1 MADADFSVK
10 AIISAQTSQFEKGIK
25 NAQSSVNSLS
35 SSISNITNL
44 VKKAFA
50 FTGVAIGTKA
60 IVDFGK
66 SCVQSANEAVKTFN
80 ILDNTVKATGADA
93 WTSTQEL
100 EKMSKELSNSTNYSV
115 TEIQQMQSVLLG
127 FTNITGEA
135 FDGASE
141 AVLDMATVMG
151 MDLTSAVQTIG
162 KALDDPI
169 TGLDSLRRQGFKF
182 TDEQKAELAQ
192 LVKNGKQ
199 YEAQKIILDTLSTSY
214 GGAAKAGQDSFAKQ
228 RHAVENLQDT
238 IGGKLIPVM
247 QVFAE
252 NNSKMINSL
261 TDVISKMNFTPV
273 VNVVTNL
280 KKIFSDTFNTMSGYL
295 RNVVAYVSD
304 FISRFNFKPIISTL
318 DGLLGGLSEIISK
331 FKEMNSQRLEI
342 FDKLKEALIDFSN
355 SETFQNIV
363 NFVNKIIDAVFF
375 LWSEIQDIGMEI
387 KDLVVNKIIEIWGKI
402 KELFQNGQNALSES
416 GQDIASWGDLFYN
429 ILNNAF
435 RSFQDF
441 FGMIKALI
449 HGDWTVA
456 WEYAK
461 LTVMRVADNIL
472 DLISTIAN
480 AFPNLINGM
489 IKELNKLITEI
500 NKVRGWFGKDPL
512 GLISAFES
520 VDLSKK
526 SGLEDKIKEA
536 EDKIQELTGK
546 SADITIQ
553 NLEGVSTKFAGF
565 TQHALGE
572 IGKLTEGVAT
582 NSEKQKQ
589 YFTGT
594 FSSTEDKGK
603 STYEAFSE
611 WDSKLLQQRL
621 EGLKEWSGKYHEIQL
636 ALIEEERKK
645 AHDADKSGA
654 ETEKINAYYNKQIE
668 KENKRHNKAIIARFT
683 NILNAVKSITS
694 KVFSFVSNA
703 MSKIV
708 SGVKSAVKS
717 VVGVFSNIFGFI
729 TEAFKFDPSEF
740 INTLLSVEDTI
751 LSFFLEVL
759 PKIPVTMQ
767 NAFSSVAILIQTLI
781 NTINFDVI
789 SEHLYSTFS
798 GIINTLPGIIEG
810 FIKLIDGMI
819 NSISKKLR
827 DNSDEI
833 ATKIGNVISVFVTSM
848 PKLFEDVAG
857 LISSFMGVITNT
869 ITTNKDKIAE
879 GIANTVNAVIGTIPK
894 LIQDAFNFVNGL
906 LQVLGTAISTKK
918 NEIAKGLTDIV
929 STFFNNLPDTIGNIT
944 SIVSNV
950 LNVLVT
956 TAINSMDSMSSGIG
970 VALQKI
976 GDLIPTVI
984 SSAISLASAFIA
996 QGFPN
1001 ILASVSQLIINVFNS
1016 LPSLLQENVPKVL
1029 DAILKL
1035 IPSVFSNAGLI
1046 VGNILSEIPTI
1057 ITGVINGL
1065 SDFIA
1070 NLDSDDIEAILKSIF
1085 DAVGSI
1091 VNGLIQNIG
1100 KLVTEFI
1107 PAMVKLVGE
1116 LIKKLPEIFTSA
1128 VQGIGKGISNIGQNI
1143 VQGVKSVVGGVGDFF
1158 KNLFTGKL
1166 FATGTQSA
1174 PNGLAIVGEA
1184 GPELVRFRGGEQVLN
1199 SHNTQKALEGMGGTT
1214 INQNVTFNNLQDTT
1228 AFAMIQQLKQYNRQM
1243 AINGVI

>member
-1 MADADFSVK
+1 MADADFNVK

-50 FTGVAIGTKA
+50 FTGGAIGTKA

-93 WTSTQEL
+93 WTSTKEL
-100 EKMSKELSNSTNYSV
+100 EKASMELSDSTNYSV

-228 RHAVENLQDT
+228 RHAVENLQDAL
-238 IGGKLIPVM
+238 GGKLIPVM

-252 NNSKMINSL
+252 NNAKMINSL
-261 TDVISKMNFTPV
+261 RELIENMDFTPV

-280 KKIFSDTFNTMSGYL
+280 QKIFAEAFNTISGYL
-295 RNVVAYVSD
+295 RNVGDYVSD
-304 FISRFNFKPIISTL
+304 FISRFNFKPIISVL
-318 DGLLGGLSEIISK
+318 DGLLGGLNEIISK
-331 FKEMNSQRLEI
+331 FKEINSQKSEI

-375 LWSEIQDIGMEI
+375 LWSEIQDITSEI
-387 KDLVVNKIIEIWGKI
+387 KNLVVNKIIEIWGKI

-416 GQDIASWGDLFYN
+416 GQDIASWGDLFYDV
-429 ILNNAF
+429 LNNAF
-435 RSFQDF
+435 RIFQDF
-441 FGMIKALI
+441 FEMIKALI

-472 DLISTIAN
+472 DFISTIAN

-582 NSEKQKQ
+582 NSEKQKN
-589 YFTGT
+589 YFAGT
-594 FSSTEDKGK
+594 FSSTEENGK
-603 STYEAFSE
+603 STYEKFSE

-621 EGLKEWSGKYHEIQL
+621 DNLKEW
-636 ALIEEERKK
+636 
-645 AHDADKSGA
+645 
-654 ETEKINAYYNKQIE
+654 
-668 KENKRHNKAIIARFT
+668 
-683 NILNAVKSITS
+683 LNAVKSITS
-694 KVFSFVSNA
+694 KVFSFVSNT

-857 LISSFMGVITNT
+857 LISSFVGVITNT

-1046 VGNILSEIPTI
+1046 VGNILSEIPMI

-1065 SDFIA
+1065 SDFIT

-1174 PNGLAIVGEA
+1174 PSGLAIVGEA
-1184 GPELVRFRGGEQVLN
+1184 GPELVNFRGGEQVLN